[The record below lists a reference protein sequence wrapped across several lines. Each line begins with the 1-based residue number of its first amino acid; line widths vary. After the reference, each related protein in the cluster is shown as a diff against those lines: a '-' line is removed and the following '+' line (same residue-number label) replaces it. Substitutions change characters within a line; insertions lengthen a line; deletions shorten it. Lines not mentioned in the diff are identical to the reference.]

1 MKITVIDKGV
11 EKEIDTKLLKI
22 GNMTLEELA
31 SILER
36 YKRQVDIKQQEI
48 DKMLAQNKELIFK
61 NNKYEA
67 EISKLKED
75 TYKLKEFFVKMLKAF
90 LFREAKDEWSH

>member
-48 DKMLAQNKELIFK
+48 DKMLAQK
-61 NNKYEA
+61 
-67 EISKLKED
+67 
-75 TYKLKEFFVKMLKAF
+75 
-90 LFREAKDEWSH
+90 